1 MRGFGRVF
9 VGFTSFLL
17 SWRVNVVAVVTIGS
31 MNVFAV
37 MIVVMIVVMV
47 VVMIVVVIVVAVG
60 SVYVWLRGFASDGQV
75 QQQS

>member
-1 MRGFGRVF
+1 MNV
-9 VGFTSFLL
+9 VA
-17 SWRVNVVAVVTIGS
+17 VVAVVTIGS
-31 MNVFAV
+31 VNVFAAMIAV
-37 MIVVMIVVMV
+37 MIVLMVVLMV